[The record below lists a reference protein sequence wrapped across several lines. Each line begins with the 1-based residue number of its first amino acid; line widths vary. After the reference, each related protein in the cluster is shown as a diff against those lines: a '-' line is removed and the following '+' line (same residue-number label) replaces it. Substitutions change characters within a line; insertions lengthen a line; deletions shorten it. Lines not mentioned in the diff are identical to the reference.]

1 MTTSIPGPKAKPLVG
16 NLLDL
21 KDEEAP
27 LRALEHIAVEYGP
40 IYKLTRGS
48 TRVIVVSSVEMM
60 EELCDESRFEK
71 APPMAL
77 SKKDDRPSGMFTA
90 TNDDPDWGQ
99 AHRILV
105 PAFGPLAIEQMY
117 DQMQDI
123 GNQLLL
129 KWARLGP
136 SEPITMTDD
145 FTRLTLDTIALC
157 AMDFRFNSFY
167 TDKMHPFVDA
177 MVGFLSESGD
187 RVRRPGFVTSLM
199 RKKNAKFQKD
209 LDYMFEI
216 SQGLVQHRKQNPTDK
231 KDLLNAMLSGKD
243 PKNKDEMRDDLII
256 ANMITFLIAGHET
269 TSGLLSFAF
278 LNLMK
283 NPDAYNAAQR
293 EVDQVVGRGPVR
305 VEHLNKFEY
314 LNGVLRE
321 SLRLTPTAP
330 VVSKRL
336 VKGVSGE
343 NATLSRGKYK
353 IEPTDKVIV
362 LLGAVQQDSNVY
374 GSDANEFKPE
384 RMMGDNFKNLPSA
397 AWKPFGSGVRAC
409 IGRAFAWQEAL
420 MVAAMLLQNFDFRL
434 HDPEYKL
441 RIKQTLT
448 IKPQDLI
455 MRATLRHGMTAMDL
469 EHLLRGSTSSGIKS
483 PEKSTVPSSELPDIS
498 RLKLHSK
505 PMTILYGSNT
515 GTCLAFAQRMA
526 STAAGNGFEAKILEM
541 DSVVGALP
549 QSQPIVIITAS
560 YEGHPPDN
568 AARFVSWL
576 EKLEPTTLSGT
587 QFAVFGCGHSDW
599 RATFQKIPTI
609 VDNRMAEFGSLRLVP
624 RGLSDAAKGD
634 LSGDFDDWLYKTF
647 WPKISRGSKSQ
658 DAVLETG
665 MHLEI
670 STQPGVT
677 SLRQD
682 VQDGV
687 VVEAQVLTA
696 PGTPEKRHLEIELPS
711 DMTYESGDYLAV
723 LPVNSNQ
730 NVRRVMK
737 VFGLAWNS
745 TIIIKGQSLG
755 TLPLDTPL
763 SIRDILAGYV
773 ELFEPVSRKMLQTMA
788 NSTTDQ
794 NSKQYLSTMSTDSD
808 IYEQQVLAKRLS
820 IIDLLEAHPSVE
832 LNFRDFLSSLS
843 PLRVRYYSISSSPLH
858 SPNTCT
864 ITYNVLSIPSFSGP
878 GHYAGICGTYLSS
891 LFPGDPIKVS
901 VRPSSKKL
909 FHLPLDIKRTPLLMF
924 CAGTGIAPFRGFIQ
938 QRAMQAAA
946 SPDRKLAPA
955 ILFVGCRSSTSDR
968 LYAREFDIWE
978 DLGVVDIRYSFSR
991 DSDSPPNERETVRM
1005 GQGYKYVQQRMLA
1018 DKDKNDILRLWDE
1031 GARVYVCGGG
1041 AFVKEVGKAAREIV
1055 RERLKEKGVRIEGG
1069 EEELEERFR
1078 NGLVDRCA
1086 TDIFG

>member
-1 MTTSIPGPKAKPLVG
+1 MTTAIPGPKAKPLVG

-27 LRALEHIAVEYGP
+27 LRALEHMAVEYGP

-48 TRVIVVSSVEMM
+48 ARVIVVSSVEMM

-216 SQGLVQHRKQNPTDK
+216 SQGLVQHRKQNPTEK

-256 ANMITFLIAGHET
+256 ANMITFLITGHET
-269 TSGLLSFAF
+269 TSKLLSFAF
-278 LNLMK
+278 LNLLK
-283 NPDAYNAAQR
+283 NLDAYNATQR
-293 EVDQVVGRGPVR
+293 KVDQVVGRGPVR

-314 LNGVLRE
+314 LSGVLRE

-343 NATLSRGKYK
+343 SATFSRGKYK
-353 IEPTDKVIV
+353 IEPTDKIIV
-362 LLGAVQQDSNVY
+362 LLGAVQQDPNVY

-409 IGRAFAWQEAL
+409 IGRAFAW
-420 MVAAMLLQNFDFRL
+420 
-434 HDPEYKL
+434 
-441 RIKQTLT
+441 IS
-448 IKPQDLI
+448 I
-455 MRATLRHGMTAMDL
+455 
-469 EHLLRGSTSSGIKS
+469 SSSIKS
-483 PEKSTVPSSELPDIS
+483 PEKSTVPSSELPNIS

-515 GTCLAFAQRMA
+515 GSCLAFAQRMA
-526 STAAGNGFEAKILEM
+526 STAAGNGFEAIVLELN
-541 DSVVGALP
+541 SVVGALP
-549 QSQPIVIITAS
+549 KSQHIVIITAS

-568 AARFVSWL
+568 AARFV
-576 EKLEPTTLSGT
+576 
-587 QFAVFGCGHSDW
+587 SDW

-634 LSGDFDDWLYKTF
+634 LSGDFDDWLNKTF
-647 WPKISRGSKSQ
+647 WPKLSRGSKSQ

-677 SLRQD
+677 SFRQD

-687 VVEAQVLTA
+687 VVEAQVSTA
-696 PGTPEKRHLEIELPS
+696 PGIPEKRHLEIELPP

-737 VFGLAWNS
+737 VFGLAWDS
-745 TIIIKGQSLG
+745 TIVIKGQSLG

-763 SIRDILAGYV
+763 SIRDTLAGYV
-773 ELFEPVSRKMLQTMA
+773 ELFELVSKKMLQTMA

-794 NSKQYLSTMSTDSD
+794 NLKQYLATISTDSD
-808 IYEQQVLAKRLS
+808 IYEQQVLTKRLS
-820 IIDLLEAHPSVE
+820 IIDLLEAHPSAK

-891 LFPGDPIKVS
+891 LLPGDPIKVS

-909 FHLPLDIKRTPLLMF
+909 FRLHLAIERTPLLMF

-968 LYAREFDIWE
+968 LYARELDRWK

-991 DSDSPPNERETVRM
+991 DSESPPSERETMRM

-1018 DKDKNDILRLWDE
+1018 DKDKKDILRLWDE

-1041 AFVKEVGKAAREIV
+1041 AFVKEVGKVAREIM
-1055 RERLKEKGVRIEGG
+1055 RERLREKGVTIEGG
-1069 EEELEERFR
+1069 KEELEERFR